1 MPKKI
6 RVLIVDHCYVII
18 LKTFKNQTL
27 IRKTWKPSQNRSQ
40 TNSNPHVSYKSIISL
55 FLLWARSNQKIYGT
69 GPWNESN
76 KYKLKAS
83 LNAQDGTQHEQ
94 SKNT

>member
-27 IRKTWKPSQNRSQ
+27 IRKT
-40 TNSNPHVSYKSIISL
+40 
-55 FLLWARSNQKIYGT
+55 
-69 GPWNESN
+69 
-76 KYKLKAS
+76 
-83 LNAQDGTQHEQ
+83 
-94 SKNT
+94 